1 MTDHESGDDTTTDGA
16 EWYTKRFWDALRSGT
31 FLLGSCDTCQDA
43 HFPPAPVCPHCGADA
58 DTTAA
63 EGTGT
68 LYSFSR
74 QHRTAPA
81 FDSPITIGTVELAE
95 GPRVLMRIQGAYES
109 LEIGKEVEIL
119 VTEYREDYDRGPL
132 SGYPMFAARPE

>member
-1 MTDHESGDDTTTDGA
+1 MTDGENEGSTVMDGV

-31 FLLGSCDTCQDA
+31 FLVGSCDACEDA

-58 DTTAA
+58 AMTEA

-68 LYSFSR
+68 LYSFAR

-81 FDSPITIGTVELAE
+81 FESPITIGTVELAE
-95 GPRVLMRIQGAYES
+95 GPRVLLRVQGSYEH
-109 LEIGKEVEIL
+109 LEIGMEVEVL
-119 VTEYREDYDRGPL
+119 STEYREDYDRGEL
-132 SGYPMFAARPE
+132 SDYPMFAARPA